1 MERRRVM
8 TFKIIEETP
17 GALAEYE
24 KIPISFSV
32 ESHFR
37 VELRGEN
44 GLGGMKLIEER
55 VAPYVKNYDADADY
69 RPSRWSK
76 RFDISGWGILS
87 AFDGENRRVGGAA
100 IAWNTPEVEML
111 GGLRD
116 LGCLWDLR
124 VRPDYRQRGVGH
136 QLFARAVEW
145 LRERNARRLL
155 VETQNI
161 NVPACRFYARQGC
174 ALGAVNRYAYDEN
187 LNEIQLLWY
196 RNV

>member
-1 MERRRVM
+1 MI
-8 TFKIIEETP
+8 FKIIEETP
-17 GALAEYE
+17 DALTEYE
-24 KIPISFSV
+24 KIPISFRV

-37 VELRGEN
+37 VELCGEN
-44 GLGGMKLIEER
+44 GLGGMKLVEEP
-55 VAPYVKNYDADADY
+55 VAPYVKDYDADENY
-69 RPSRWSK
+69 KPSRWSK
-76 RFDISGWGILS
+76 RFDISRWGILS
-87 AFDGENRRVGGAA
+87 AFDGNKRVGGAA
-100 IAWNTPEVEML
+100 IAWNTPEVNML

-116 LGCLWDLR
+116 VGCLWDLR

-136 QLFARAVEW
+136 QLFARALGW

-174 ALGAVNRYAYDEN
+174 ELGAVNRYAYDES
-187 LNEIQLLWY
+187 LNETQLLWY